1 MANTK
6 KGAGMH
12 LTTGL
17 ISAALTLLGGV
28 LYFLSHRTN
37 YYILGQM
44 NSGLILALIGLALVV
59 ELAALALVKKY
70 PKALWA
76 QFLTFAVTALLA
88 ASAMLIVGDR
98 VEGIGNCILTDYDAG
113 HGGEEAIYLSLI
125 GAASLLSAMV
135 YNIIGSFSKDGNA
148 PAGSGKKLALTVSAA
163 VLAVAAIVATVMLT
177 GAGAPRTAAVS
188 AGGEAGGSFTVS
200 FSQENGSIESMPDYQ
215 FLSADMSSLLKYD
228 SRSYIDIT
236 LTLDGVGGYTLV
248 SDYYVWDSGKR
259 AEIGDPSGLGLVY
272 RTTSEGGYAENEDG
286 TVTTSVP
293 THVFFELHT
302 DTYSEQMKQLMNLDL
317 NGSDA
322 DGDYDSADY
331 PVLLDYVP
339 ETVWT
344 LEEGTIIT
352 YGKPAL
358 RGSFTV
364 SFSQESGSIDSMPDY
379 QFLSADMSSLLKY
392 DSRSYIDI
400 TLTLDG
406 VGGYT
411 LVSDYYVWDS
421 GKRAE
426 IGDPSGLGLVYR
438 TTSEGGY
445 AENEDGTVTTSVP
458 THVIFELHT
467 DTYSEQMKQLMNLD
481 LNGSDADGDYDSA
494 DVRSLLD
501 YVPETVWTLSGSEI
515 VSYLN
520 PNAEEEKEPVEEE
533 PAAPAAEGVTIPSD
547 DGATTLTFNPDG
559 SYRFFFEAYNIED
572 IGTYSYEGG
581 VLTLTNPKGETF
593 TAEGDPMKLHYV
605 SAVSDQVAGDFTI
618 PADSLS
624 FGESAVPAA
633 EGVTIPSDD
642 GATTLTFNPD
652 GSYRF
657 FFEAYN
663 IEDIGT
669 YSYEGGV
676 LTLTNPKGE
685 TFTAEGDPMKL
696 HYVSAVSDQVAGD
709 FTIPADSLSFGE
721 SAVPAAEGV
730 TIPSDDGATTLTLN
744 PDGSYR
750 FFFEAYSIED
760 IGSYTYEGGVLT
772 LTNPKGETFTA
783 EGEPMKLHYVSAV
796 SDQVTGDFSIPAES
810 LGAESTEEEKLV
822 SATVASADQATTM
835 TFFSDGRYVFEFGA
849 YSIRDEGT
857 YAFSDGALTL
867 TDANGKETKAEGD
880 PIELHYAYSMSDQ
893 LTGDFTVPAELFAF
907 EKEGMTVYSN
917 DLGTTISFLPDGG
930 YRFEFS
936 SYSIVDEGT
945 YVFAE
950 GVLKLT
956 DANGKETRA
965 EGDPVAL
972 HYAYSAS
979 DQLTGDYTIPASLFA
994 A

>member
-1 MANTK
+1 M
-6 KGAGMH
+6 
-12 LTTGL
+12 
-17 ISAALTLLGGV
+17 
-28 LYFLSHRTN
+28 
-37 YYILGQM
+37 
-44 NSGLILALIGLALVV
+44 
-59 ELAALALVKKY
+59 
-70 PKALWA
+70 
-76 QFLTFAVTALLA
+76 
-88 ASAMLIVGDR
+88 
-98 VEGIGNCILTDYDAG
+98 
-113 HGGEEAIYLSLI
+113 
-125 GAASLLSAMV
+125 
-135 YNIIGSFSKDGNA
+135 
-148 PAGSGKKLALTVSAA
+148 
-163 VLAVAAIVATVMLT
+163 
-177 GAGAPRTAAVS
+177 
-188 AGGEAGGSFTVS
+188 
-200 FSQENGSIESMPDYQ
+200 
-215 FLSADMSSLLKYD
+215 
-228 SRSYIDIT
+228 
-236 LTLDGVGGYTLV
+236 
-248 SDYYVWDSGKR
+248 
-259 AEIGDPSGLGLVY
+259 
-272 RTTSEGGYAENEDG
+272 
-286 TVTTSVP
+286 
-293 THVFFELHT
+293 
-302 DTYSEQMKQLMNLDL
+302 
-317 NGSDA
+317 
-322 DGDYDSADY
+322 
-331 PVLLDYVP
+331 
-339 ETVWT
+339 
-344 LEEGTIIT
+344 
-352 YGKPAL
+352 
-358 RGSFTV
+358 
-364 SFSQESGSIDSMPDY
+364 
-379 QFLSADMSSLLKY
+379 
-392 DSRSYIDI
+392 
-400 TLTLDG
+400 
-406 VGGYT
+406 
-411 LVSDYYVWDS
+411 
-421 GKRAE
+421 
-426 IGDPSGLGLVYR
+426 
-438 TTSEGGY
+438 
-445 AENEDGTVTTSVP
+445 
-458 THVIFELHT
+458 
-467 DTYSEQMKQLMNLD
+467 
-481 LNGSDADGDYDSA
+481 
-494 DVRSLLD
+494 
-501 YVPETVWTLSGSEI
+501 
-515 VSYLN
+515 
-520 PNAEEEKEPVEEE
+520 
-533 PAAPAAEGVTIPSD
+533 
-547 DGATTLTFNPDG
+547 
-559 SYRFFFEAYNIED
+559 
-572 IGTYSYEGG
+572 
-581 VLTLTNPKGETF
+581 LTLTNPKGETF

-642 GATTLTFNPD
+642 GATTLTF
-652 GSYRF
+652 
-657 FFEAYN
+657 
-663 IEDIGT
+663 
-669 YSYEGGV
+669 
-676 LTLTNPKGE
+676 
-685 TFTAEGDPMKL
+685 
-696 HYVSAVSDQVAGD
+696 
-709 FTIPADSLSFGE
+709 
-721 SAVPAAEGV
+721 
-730 TIPSDDGATTLTLN
+730 N